1 MWVVRLLV
9 DEMAANSRSTYTLAN
24 PPEFLNCR
32 SALPSHLKLP
42 GSGQSQIC
50 VNNVEFS
57 HAANE
62 TEFRSP

>member
-1 MWVVRLLV
+1 LQTEETQGLRFENALWILMWVVRLLV

-42 GSGQSQIC
+42 NVT
-50 VNNVEFS
+50 VNGAV
-57 HAANE
+57 
-62 TEFRSP
+62 